1 MGSFAAHERKALGG
15 GHLPTPMT
23 WIDGG
28 GQLPYSHVV
37 VDVSG
42 SMSAPTFVPNY
53 HAPSESETFSRS
65 DYVMFLLL
73 DMYHKGAI
81 KADTRIY
88 PIGNE
93 NKDWGSFI
101 SAGFLFGEQWNYF
114 KSSTY
119 SHKNLEDVWP
129 ILFGP
134 RAGTTHLRQV
144 TQLPKTKTL
153 LITDVGASELPRAL
167 GVSKGSF
174 NHNPPLDVISW

>member
-42 SMSAPTFVPNY
+42 SMGATTFVPNY
-53 HAPSESETFSRS
+53 SGSETFSRS

-101 SAGFLFGEQWNYF
+101 SAGFLFGETAQQYYQGYGRQSNKEF
-114 KSSTY
+114 AP
-119 SHKNLEDVWP
+119 EVWP

-134 RAGTTHLRQV
+134 RGGTTHLRQV